1 MNYTFNPEIEKV
13 GEFSPVASIGDIAE
27 EVGMYSASPEFV
39 KKHGGKLTQMMLDQV
54 PVEFYKECESLGLY
68 PNIDVRVHRLY
79 PGDFP
84 AVPGWHTDGEFR
96 KDYHSQ
102 PDLDKFTEH
111 SHIVGSISTDDNGVS
126 MTELVAEDFEAR
138 IDNPDVEN
146 TLWQQV
152 HEQIEEN
159 KPKTIQL
166 PDGQMTK
173 IGAMTL
179 HRATAARIR
188 GWRLFVRLSMWHK
201 PYISEEGGSLAR
213 QEFVYRLSESK
224 GW

>member
-1 MNYTFNPEIEKV
+1 MRYTFIPEIEKV
-13 GEFSPVASIGDIAE
+13 GEFDPVAGIGELAE
-27 EVGMYSASPEFV
+27 ETGMYSASPDFV
-39 KKHGGKLTQMMLDQV
+39 REHGGKLTRMMLDQV
-54 PVEFYKECESLGLY
+54 PDSFYAECENLGLY

-111 SHIVGSISTDDNGVS
+111 AHIIGSISTDENGVS
-126 MTELVAEDFEAR
+126 MTEVVDEKFEAN
-138 IDNPDVEN
+138 IENPDIN
-146 TLWQQV
+146 HTLWEQV
-152 HEQIEEN
+152 HNQIDVE
-159 KPKTIQL
+159 KPHTLHI
-166 PDGQMTK
+166 PDGQMTR

-179 HRATAARIR
+179 HRATPARIR

-201 PYISEEGGSLAR
+201 PYISEEGGSIAR
-213 QEFVYRLSESK
+213 QEYVYRLSESK

>member
-1 MNYTFNPEIEKV
+1 MNYTFVPEIEKV
-13 GEFSPVASIGDIAE
+13 GEFSPYASIGNIAE
-27 EVGMYSASPEFV
+27 ETGMYSASPDFV
-39 KKHGGKLTQMMLDQV
+39 REHGGKLTQMMLDQV
-54 PVEFYKECESLGLY
+54 PESFYEECEKLGLY

-102 PDLDKFTEH
+102 PDLDKFTQH

-126 MTELVAEDFEAR
+126 MTELVNEEFEAT
-138 IDNPDVEN
+138 IENPDSEN

-152 HEQIEEN
+152 HEQIELN
-159 KPKTIQL
+159 NPNTIQL
-166 PDGQMTK
+166 PDGQLTE

-179 HRATAARIR
+179 HRATPARIR
-188 GWRLFVRLSMWHK
+188 GWRLLMRASMWHK
-201 PYISEEGGSLAR
+201 PYISEEGGTIAR
-213 QEFVYRLSESK
+213 QEYVYRLSESK

>member
-1 MNYTFNPEIEKV
+1 MKYNFKPEIETL
-13 GEFSPVASIGDIAE
+13 GTFSPNASIGELAE
-27 EVGMYSASPEFV
+27 ETGMYSASPDFA

-54 PVEFYKECESLGLY
+54 PESFYEECDRLALY

-111 SHIVGSISTDDNGVS
+111 AHIIGSISTDINGVS
-126 MTELVAEDFEAR
+126 MTEVVHEDFEAN
-138 IDNPDVEN
+138 IENPDADN

-152 HEQIEEN
+152 HEQIEEH
-159 KPKTIQL
+159 KPSTLLI
-166 PDGQMTK
+166 PDGHMTK

-179 HRATAARIR
+179 HRATPARIR

-201 PYISEEGGSLAR
+201 PYISNEGGTLAR
-213 QEFVYRLSESK
+213 QEYVYRLSESK

>member
-1 MNYTFNPEIEKV
+1 MRYRFIPEIEQV
-13 GEFSPVASIGDIAE
+13 EEFTPIASISDLAE
-27 EVGMYSASPEFV
+27 EVGMYSASPDFV
-39 KKHGGKLTQMMLDQV
+39 REHGGKLTQSMMDKI
-54 PVEFYKECESLGLY
+54 PSDFYDECESLGLF

-102 PDLDKFTEH
+102 PDLNKFTEH
-111 SHIVGSISTDDNGVS
+111 SHIIGSISTDDDGVS
-126 MTELVAEDFEAR
+126 LTDVVNEEFEAE
-138 IDNPDVEN
+138 IENPNEDH

-152 HEQIEEN
+152 HDQIEAH
-159 KPKTIQL
+159 KPSTLYI
-166 PDGQMTK
+166 PDGQLTK

-179 HRATAARIR
+179 HRASPARTR
-188 GWRLFVRLSMWHK
+188 GWRLFLRLSMWHK
-201 PYISEEGGSLAR
+201 PYISDEGGSIAR
-213 QEFVYRLSESK
+213 QEYVYRLSESK

>member
-1 MNYTFNPEIEKV
+1 MNYTFNPEIEKI
-13 GEFSPVASIGDIAE
+13 GEFPSVASIGEIAE

-39 KKHGGKLTQMMLDQV
+39 KENGGKLTQLMMNQV
-54 PVEFYKECESLGLY
+54 PESFYEECKLLGLY

-96 KDYHSQ
+96 KNYYSQ
-102 PDLDKFTEH
+102 PDLDKFTQH

-126 MTELVAEDFEAR
+126 MTELVNEDFEAH
-138 IDNPDVEN
+138 IENPDADN

-152 HEQIEEN
+152 HEQIELN
-159 KPKTIQL
+159 KPGIIQL
-166 PDGQMTK
+166 PDGQLTK

-179 HRATAARIR
+179 HRATPARIR

-201 PYISEEGGSLAR
+201 PYISEAGGNIAK
-213 QEFVYRLSESK
+213 QEYVYRLSESK